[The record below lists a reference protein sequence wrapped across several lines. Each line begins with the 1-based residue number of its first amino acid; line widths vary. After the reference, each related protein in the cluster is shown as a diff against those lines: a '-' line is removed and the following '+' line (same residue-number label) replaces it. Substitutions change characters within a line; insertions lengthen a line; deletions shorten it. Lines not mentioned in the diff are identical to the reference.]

1 MKSYIDFDSHPD
13 INIIEHN
20 CVESAERTTI
30 KERGITSL
38 LSVFS
43 PPSKQFQTQD
53 FPRVMSGNGMSRTP
67 PSNNPQ
73 NCLFTDQ
80 QRDL

>member
-1 MKSYIDFDSHPD
+1 MKFYIDFGITSGHQ
-13 INIIEHN
+13 HN
-20 CVESAERTTI
+20 CVEPAERTTI

-43 PPSKQFQTQD
+43 PPSKQLQTQD
-53 FPRVMSGNGMSRTP
+53 FPRAMSGNGMSGTAS
-67 PSNNPQ
+67 SNNPQ

-80 QRDL
+80 QRDI